1 MKAYLSLFLA
11 LILISCASDEKKF
24 IVDEAYRS
32 EFRTY
37 KYEGNQN
44 RINYLQLI
52 GLFSLDSL
60 DNTLGKDSSN
70 KLTLDIESLPDM
82 IGTISVYQDSIIFS
96 AHEGVSIK
104 TSKDSL
110 VDKLSL
116 VLDEYGSSEKLFH
129 ERLNWQIITR
139 AGKLYLRV
147 WDTEN
152 PMVEKFKG
160 YQIYDLDPDYI
171 VEGQFTYYETAK
183 EEAVNSELGVKTNT
197 NFIGNINFK
206 FKGNSHQLDVGR
218 QGFTMV
224 YDETSGDETYG
235 GGRYI
240 YLDLPKTD
248 SLITLDFNRLY
259 NPPCA
264 FSKFTTCLYPPQQ
277 NQLPF
282 KIEAGETLVLK

>member
-1 MKAYLSLFLA
+1 MKVHLPLFLA

-116 VLDEYGSSEKLFH
+116 VLDEY
-129 ERLNWQIITR
+129 
-139 AGKLYLRV
+139 
-147 WDTEN
+147 
-152 PMVEKFKG
+152 
-160 YQIYDLDPDYI
+160 
-171 VEGQFTYYETAK
+171 
-183 EEAVNSELGVKTNT
+183 
-197 NFIGNINFK
+197 
-206 FKGNSHQLDVGR
+206 
-218 QGFTMV
+218 
-224 YDETSGDETYG
+224 
-235 GGRYI
+235 
-240 YLDLPKTD
+240 
-248 SLITLDFNRLY
+248 
-259 NPPCA
+259 
-264 FSKFTTCLYPPQQ
+264 
-277 NQLPF
+277 
-282 KIEAGETLVLK
+282 